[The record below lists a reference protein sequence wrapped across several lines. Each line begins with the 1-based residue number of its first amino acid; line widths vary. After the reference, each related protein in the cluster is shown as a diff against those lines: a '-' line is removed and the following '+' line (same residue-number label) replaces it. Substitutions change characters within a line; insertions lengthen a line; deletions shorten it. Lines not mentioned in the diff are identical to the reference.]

1 MEKNK
6 CLKCRTETGDIH
18 NEKTICP
25 VCGLTWK
32 VEDSGEWII
41 YGNLNLAWNQ
51 YPISPIENVKFPR
64 SLTIH
69 GDLNMM
75 GCKNYVCD
83 SCESLTVNG
92 NIFMCNSNLNKLP
105 AKDFEMNG
113 VLYCRNTIFHDI
125 HNEYIVNEKNEEKK
139 PFYTRNDIQN
149 ILNFKKLKKKLPELE
164 GIF

>member
-1 MEKNK
+1 MTETMEKNK

-32 VEDSGEWII
+32 VKDSGEWII

-51 YPISPIENVKFPR
+51 YPINPIENVKFPR

-75 GCKNYVCD
+75 GCNNYVCD

-92 NIFMCNSNLNKLP
+92 NIFMCNSNFKELP
-105 AKDFEMNG
+105 TKFEMEG
-113 VLYCRNTIFHDI
+113 FLYCRNTDFHNYQVSVGNKRDPSP
-125 HNEYIVNEKNEEKK
+125 V
-139 PFYTRNDIQN
+139 YTREDIKT
-149 ILNFKKLKKKLPELE
+149 ILEFKDLRKKLPEL
-164 GIF
+164 GGLF